1 MLSQFSLQLFLG
13 ITASIFL
20 TDLAANALPYPSET
34 IQLSTSEAQHRYIL
48 RGVLRGTVP
57 LFQNVTSRD
66 SRNHRCMGYGNI
78 DPDHVVDIQGK
89 FSKLTFHL
97 ETHLPQ
103 ETTIIIQDPK
113 LNFYCS
119 ESSIES
125 SQNTELTLDKFQEGI
140 YKIWVGTLDSGKA
153 FRYTLNLQS
162 K

>member
-1 MLSQFSLQLFLG
+1 MLSQFSLRLILG
-13 ITASIFL
+13 IAASIFL
-20 TDLAANALPYPSET
+20 TDLASNALPYPIDT
-34 IQLSTSEAQHRYIL
+34 IQLSTSETQHRYI
-48 RGVLRGTVP
+48 LRGTVP
-57 LFQNVTSRD
+57 LFQNVSSRD

-97 ETHLPQ
+97 ETRLPQ
-103 ETTIIIQDPK
+103 NTTIIIQDPK

-119 ESSIES
+119 ESSIGS
-125 SQNTELTLDKFQEGI
+125 PQNTELTLDKFQEGI